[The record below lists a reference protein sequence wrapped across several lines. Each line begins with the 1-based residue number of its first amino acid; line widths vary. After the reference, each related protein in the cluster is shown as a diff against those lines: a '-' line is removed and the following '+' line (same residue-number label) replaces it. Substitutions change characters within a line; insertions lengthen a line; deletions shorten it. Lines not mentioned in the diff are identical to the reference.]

1 MYSKNSKKGSTIEK
15 ENLND
20 LKRQCQ
26 ETESVDE
33 IIELSKHK
41 NPEVRLTAIKQL
53 CPCRVQEDIDKFW
66 NRLFE
71 MVEDEDAKVRYQI
84 LHNICD
90 GSPEHLESR
99 VVEAIEKFNRDEDK
113 EVKRRA
119 HKVLASYLRTGKWN
133 VL

>member
-1 MYSKNSKKGSTIEK
+1 MYSKKSKGQGQCRI
-15 ENLND
+15 NIND
-20 LKRQCQ
+20 LKRQAQ
-26 ETESVDE
+26 ETQSVDE
-33 IIELSKHK
+33 IIELSKHE
-41 NPEVRLTAIKQL
+41 NPEVRLCAVKQL

-71 MVEDEDAKVRYQI
+71 MVEDEDPRVRYQI

-90 GSPEHLESR
+90 GAPDHLESKFS
-99 VVEAIEKFNRDEDK
+99 EAIEKFNRDEDK
-113 EVKRRA
+113 EIRRRA